1 MDTIKRIDENTK
13 SFTGASG
20 TVYRVHPTLT
30 ADAFQVLEE
39 LRIEIEGGN
48 TAGDLLKLVGEATAA
63 LQKSD
68 VYTAAVKLYNATNIA
83 ERINRGGR
91 PAWLLALT
99 LFVRP
104 EGADLTKWDEAEADG
119 WIQDWNEAGLAID
132 DLFTLAFACRV
143 SLDLGFMRNFRDTS
157 DQPQPAESGSEKGT
171 KAQESQ

>member
-1 MDTIKRIDENTK
+1 METIQRIDEKTK

-20 TVYRVHPTLT
+20 TVYRVHPSLT

-48 TAGDLLKLVGEATAA
+48 TAGDLLKLVSDATGA
-63 LQKSD
+63 LQKND
-68 VYTAAVKLYNATNIA
+68 IYTASVKLYNATNIA

-104 EGADLTKWDEAEADG
+104 EGADLTRWDEAEAEG
-119 WIQDWNEAGLAID
+119 WIADWSAAGYAVD

-143 SLDLGFMRNFRDTS
+143 SLDFGFMRSFPDTS
-157 DQPQPAESGSEKGT
+157 AQPLPGESGKGSET
-171 KAQESQ
+171 ESPERP